1 MVSVL
6 GMNTFG
12 NVLSIP
18 LFSIIPSQHA
28 VGTFVRPQ
36 VSDFEF
42 LGLCPAST
50 RQRVGK
56 LN

>member
-12 NVLSIP
+12 NVISIP

-36 VSDFEF
+36 VSDFD
-42 LGLCPAST
+42 S
-50 RQRVGK
+50 
-56 LN
+56 

>member
-12 NVLSIP
+12 NVISIP
-18 LFSIIPSQHA
+18 LFSIIRRST